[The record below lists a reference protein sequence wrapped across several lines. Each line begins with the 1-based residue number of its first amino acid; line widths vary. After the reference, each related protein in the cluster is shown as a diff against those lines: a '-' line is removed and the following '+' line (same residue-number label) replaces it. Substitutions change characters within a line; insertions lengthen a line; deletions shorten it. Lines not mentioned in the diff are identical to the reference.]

1 MLDADIHM
9 CGAVPLSGRQF
20 ARSACRQTRAQTNG
34 NAEQA
39 VIASAAWSAVNAMP
53 GLPVRAPQSAG
64 CPCTDGRGTHSA
76 IAVPAVLHS
85 SAGRSRSLLPAHLPI
100 QPKSASVTR
109 KARSRGSRSAFCRC
123 HRSRRCFLFETG
135 FFLKTGP
142 CSEPGDVFV
151 VLPRAQSAAAVYLRL
166 HAPDHGYQPTSE
178 VQSQLRGTS
187 VRTVEGR

>member
-1 MLDADIHM
+1 MET
-9 CGAVPLSGRQF
+9 PNRPSF
-20 ARSACRQTRAQTNG
+20 
-34 NAEQA
+34 
-39 VIASAAWSAVNAMP
+39 ASAAWSAANAMP

-64 CPCTDGRGTHSA
+64 CPCADGRGTHSA

-109 KARSRGSRSAFCRC
+109 KAKRGHVFRDRSAVCRC

-151 VLPRAQSAAAVYLRL
+151 VLPRAQSAAAVHLRL
-166 HAPDHGYQPTSE
+166 NAPDHGYQPTSE

-187 VRTVEGR
+187 VLWRAAESSAAAAGR